1 MSECLLYFVL
11 GDQKEGLTIELGNWI
26 YSRFHKLSNFGH
38 CVCVINHYE
47 EFPSADSAVSSYFVY
62 ILGANLV
69 TIVVFKFPRVLM
81 VVNSFFIDTCH
92 NLCVF

>member
-1 MSECLLYFVL
+1 MNLEIGSIQDFISYPILV
-11 GDQKEGLTIELGNWI
+11 I
-26 YSRFHKLSNFGH
+26 
-38 CVCVINHYE
+38 VCVINHYE

-92 NLCVF
+92 NLCAF